1 MTTHTKAPRQAH
13 ADPVAVDPKH
23 YKVELENEQV
33 RVLRISYG
41 PHEKSV
47 MHGHPAGV
55 LVCLADFHVK
65 FTSPD
70 GKTEERR
77 GKAGEVI
84 WALLKSTCLKIWP
97 LSAWKASWSS
107 LNGSGTSSFSPR
119 LSD

>member
-23 YKVELENEQV
+23 YKVELENEHV

-55 LVCLADFHVK
+55 LVCLADFHAK

-77 GKAGEVI
+77 GKAGETI
-84 WALLKSTCLKIWP
+84 WAPAEQHLPENLAAKRLEGILVELK
-97 LSAWKASWSS
+97 
-107 LNGSGTSSFSPR
+107 R
-119 LSD
+119 